1 MPIFSRM
8 TSIVSWPL
16 PAPYAPNVE
25 TNPPRFELIS
35 LAGSSLKDK
44 LT

>member
-1 MPIFSRM
+1 MPIFSQDDVDSALAP
-8 TSIVSWPL
+8 T
-16 PAPYAPNVE
+16 APYAPNVE

-35 LAGSSLKDK
+35 LAGSCLKDK